1 MYDLIL
7 YDTSNFQDF
16 PMGGQLT
23 SIRNFLKYIAD
34 RRREYAEHILLVGI
48 TNLSQDVGQIHR
60 IQVEGVEF
68 NFLPVLVRGT
78 DLANVQKSLRL
89 EYVKAL
95 LRNGKLIP
103 CDKKSLH
110 YIHTPEAYIAVKL
123 MHPMARTA
131 VFSHG
136 SFFNMVQGFRFFRK
150 NKVVHFC
157 FEKFLGVLLK
167 TADMLFVLD
176 EETAAQYR
184 KYNKNVYR
192 VENSIVLPGEIPA
205 RTKCHEPIQLLFVG
219 RLSRVKGIGGIIEA
233 VANMQGQAHL
243 TIVGDGEER
252 AALEGLVQEK
262 GLEAQVRLVGGRTPD
277 EVQRYY
283 RECDI
288 LVMNSVVEGKP
299 MVILEAMSYGMPVVT
314 TPVGGIPEM
323 ITEGQTGEFAD
334 GTWET
339 IVDKVL
345 RVREDYEV
353 YADEALRNIRKY
365 SYVSANERVW
375 RYLQSRKDG

>member
-48 TNLSQDVGQIHR
+48 TNMSQDVGQIHR
-60 IQVEGVEF
+60 IQVEGVGF
-68 NFLPVLVRGT
+68 DFLPVLVRGT

-95 LRNGKLIP
+95 LKNGKHIP
-103 CDKKSLH
+103 GDKNSLH

-123 MHPMARTA
+123 MHPTARTA

-136 SFFNMVQGFRFFRK
+136 SFFNMVQGFRFFRE
-150 NKVVHFC
+150 NRVVHFC
-157 FEKFLGVLLK
+157 FEKFLSVLLK

-176 EETAAQYR
+176 DETAKQYQ

-192 VENSIVLPGEIPA
+192 VENSIVLPGEIPE
-205 RTKCHEPIQLLFVG
+205 RTKCHEPIRLLFVG
-219 RLSRVKGIGGIIEA
+219 RLSRVKGIDGIVEA

-323 ITEGQTGEFAD
+323 VTEGQSGEFTD

-345 RVREDYEV
+345 RVWEDYEV
-353 YADEALRNIRKY
+353 YAVAARKHSLVY
-365 SYVSANERVW
+365 SYDQVNAYVVEQIES
-375 RYLQSRKDG
+375 L